1 MTEVPGS
8 TSVTE
13 CNGDMFSEKAQL
25 AGTEISE
32 GMTKSFDIVPSD
44 SADTTDAPLS
54 RRNQEECK
62 NPQGNLLYRGLSLS
76 LDGKQQLEGETEE
89 VVSTVQEG
97 AANISLQEA
106 RADEVTSG
114 TGLQVAKNLFS
125 SNDQEVTSEEERSMV
140 KPQGGRVRGGR
151 KTETSQAEEVEE
163 DLEWQ
168 MSQKCTQ
175 DGSEFQLTE
184 EVEDEEQEKDYD
196 DEDISGD
203 DGDEDVDE
211 VRLIELKKENRE
223 DSCFKREENG
233 SDSTPPSSPSLSS
246 QPATPEEQPASG
258 KKSDIS
264 RHSYSRYNTISYRKI
279 RKGNTRQRIDEFESM
294 MHL

>member
-8 TSVTE
+8 TTVTE

-32 GMTKSFDIVPSD
+32 GMTKSFDTVRSD

-54 RRNQEECK
+54 KRNQEECK
-62 NPQGNLLYRGLSLS
+62 NPQGKLLCRDLSLS
-76 LDGKQQLEGETEE
+76 LDGEQQLEGETEE
-89 VVSTVQEG
+89 IVSTVQEG
-97 AANISLQEA
+97 TANISLQEA

-114 TGLQVAKNLFS
+114 AGLQVAKNPFS
-125 SNDQEVTSEEERSMV
+125 SNDQEITCEEERSMV
-140 KPQGGRVRGGR
+140 KLQGGRVRGGR
-151 KTETSQAEEVEE
+151 KTEISQAEEVEE
-163 DLEWQ
+163 DLERQ
-168 MSQKCTQ
+168 TSQKRSQ
-175 DGSEFQLTE
+175 AGSEPQLTG
-184 EVEDEEQEKDYD
+184 EVEDEEREKDHD
-196 DEDISGD
+196 DDDVSGD

-211 VRLIELKKENRE
+211 VRLIELKKENGE
-223 DSCFKREENG
+223 DSCFKMEENG
-233 SDSTPPSSPSLSS
+233 SDSSPPSSPSLSS
-246 QPATPEEQPASG
+246 QPATPEEQPGSG

-279 RKGNTRQRIDEFESM
+279 RKGNTKQRIDEFESM